1 MAKYIPSY
9 VDASGLSQ
17 GISRGLEIAAAN
29 REKQDQLAEAR
40 VNEFMKTYRPD
51 KLRDNDIP
59 DFTNDFNS
67 YKEAALL
74 YSRFNRGGAK
84 PEQLAAAK
92 VNMDKALGNLNSTYS
107 NSATASNKLAEYA
120 NYINT
125 AKQKGY
131 QIPDE
136 VTTNYNALATTGI
149 KNIDVAKIPSAFTF
163 DLVPREIDY
172 EGINKLLDS
181 TDAKLKDITTT
192 RQTVPYGTDVNGKTI
207 YTYAETKYAGRDPEA
222 TVDMIRKIGNSKG
235 DIANAAKKSY
245 EDFLKGI
252 NQNNPSSIAQ
262 LDEIRKAFPYV
273 ASVKDISPEMVF
285 ALPMYM
291 ARSQGTVINK
301 DYGEQQYRTTKDIK
315 TLSIAQQKA
324 NRTGGGGANPN
335 QGIIDAYS
343 KIKALAE
350 SGNTKNDLK
359 TLDLKTQKILVD
371 DVVGAFPG
379 FDVTASDL
387 YVKNDNGVVNVYAK
401 YPIKSKN
408 VLNEILVEPDQLI
421 GPLDEIGTNITAT
434 KPLGTKG
441 VNAVPSTAKQVKT
454 GESFIVGDKVMTKS
468 ELLKLGYTEAQIKQ
482 AVKIGTIK
490 TQ

>member
-9 VDASGLSQ
+9 VDTSGLSQ

-92 VNMDKALGNLNSTYS
+92 VNMDKALGNLNSTYA

-149 KNIDVAKIPSAFTF
+149 KNIDVSKIPSAFTF
-163 DLVPREIDY
+163 DLVPKEIDY

-181 TDAKLKDITTT
+181 TDAKLKDITTERT
-192 RQTVPYGTDVNGKTI
+192 SVPYGQDVNGKTI

-222 TVDMIRKIGNSKG
+222 TVNMIKKIGNSKG

-245 EDFLKGI
+245 EDFLNGL
-252 NQNNPSSIAQ
+252 NQNSSSSIAQ
-262 LDEIRKAFPYV
+262 LDEIRKSFPYV
-273 ASVKDISPEMVF
+273 SSVKDITPEMVF

-291 ARSQGTVINK
+291 KRSQGTIINK
-301 DYGEQQYRTTKDIK
+301 EYGEQQYRTAKDIK
-315 TLSIAQQKA
+315 GLSIAQLKA
-324 NRTGGGGANPN
+324 MRTGMGNTP
-335 QGIIDAYS
+335 QGDFVDVYGSIDKLVSA
-343 KIKALAE
+343 
-350 SGNTKNDLK
+350 GNTKTPLK
-359 TLDLKTQKILVD
+359 GLDLKTQQFLVKSVSGVLPTYNISSD
-371 DVVGAFPG
+371 DVYLKKDG
-379 FDVTASDL
+379 DVINMYTARQL
-387 YVKNDNGVVNVYAK
+387 N
-401 YPIKSKN
+401 SKDFRSTAT
-408 VLNEILVEPDQLI
+408 LPPDQLI
-421 GPLDEIGTNITAT
+421 GPLDEVNVNVSANTD
-434 KPLGTKG
+434 LGTK
-441 VNAVPSTAKQVKT
+441 VKQNVVSGGKP
-454 GESFIVGDKVMTKS
+454 GGKGKLSAEQLILDTK
-468 ELLKLGYTEAQIKQ
+468 
-482 AVKIGTIK
+482 
-490 TQ
+490 

>member
-9 VDASGLSQ
+9 VDTSGLSQ

-29 REKQDQLAEAR
+29 KEKQDQLAEAR

-92 VNMDKALGNLNSTYS
+92 VNMDKALGNLNSTYA

-131 QIPDE
+131 QIPEE

-163 DLVPREIDY
+163 DLVPKEIDY

-192 RQTVPYGTDVNGKTI
+192 RATVPYGTDVNGKTI

-222 TVDMIRKIGNSKG
+222 TVNMIKKIGNSKG
-235 DIANAAKKSY
+235 DIANAAKQSY
-245 EDFLKGI
+245 EEFLNGI
-252 NQNNPSSIAQ
+252 NQNNASSLAQ
-262 LDEIRKAFPYV
+262 FDEIRKAFTYV
-273 ASVKDISPEMVF
+273 NSVKDISPEMVF

-291 ARSQGTVINK
+291 PRSQGTVINK
-301 DYGEQQYRTTKDIK
+301 DYGEQQYRTTKDVA
-315 TLSIAQQKA
+315 TLAIQRTKA
-324 NRTGGGGANPN
+324 NKTSGGANPN
-335 QGIIDAYS
+335 QGVIDAYS

-350 SGNTKNDLK
+350 SGNTNNDLR

-371 DVVGAFPG
+371 DVIGAFPG

-387 YVKNDNGVVNVYAK
+387 YVKSDNGVVNVYAK

-408 VLNEILVEPDQLI
+408 VLNEVLVEPNQLI
-421 GPLDEIGTNITAT
+421 GPLDEISTNITAT
-434 KPLGTKG
+434 KPLGAKSVNLVPGSTKPSKG
-441 VNAVPSTAKQVKT
+441 V
-454 GESFIVGDKVMTKS
+454 ESFTVGNKVMTKS
-468 ELLKLGYTEAQIKQ
+468 ELIKLGYTEAQIQEAIKL
-482 AVKIGTIK
+482 GTIK
-490 TQ
+490 SK

>member
-9 VDASGLSQ
+9 VDTSGLSQ

-29 REKQDQLAEAR
+29 KEKQDQLAEAR

-92 VNMDKALGNLNSTYS
+92 VNMDKALGNLNSTYA

-131 QIPDE
+131 QIPEE

-163 DLVPREIDY
+163 DLVPKEIDY

-181 TDAKLKDITTT
+181 TDAKLKDITTE
-192 RQTVPYGTDVNGKTI
+192 RNTVPYGTDVNGKTI

-222 TVDMIRKIGNSKG
+222 TVNMIKKIGNSKG

-245 EDFLKGI
+245 EEFLNGI
-252 NQNNPSSIAQ
+252 NQNNASSLAQ
-262 LDEIRKAFPYV
+262 LDEIRKAFTYV
-273 ASVKDISPEMVF
+273 KSVKDISPEMVF

-291 ARSQGTVINK
+291 PRSQGTVINK
-301 DYGEQQYRTTKDIK
+301 DYGQQQYNLAKDIT
-315 TLSIAQQKA
+315 TLSINKLRAM
-324 NRTGGGGANPN
+324 RTGGDGNDPN
-335 QGIIDAYS
+335 ITPVNAY
-343 KIKALAE
+343 KKV
-350 SGNTKNDLK
+350 NDLF
-359 TLDLKTQKILVD
+359 TGGNATPSLTGIDIQTQGMFNSVIKSALPTYDISIDKIYVKKD
-371 DVVGAFPG
+371 SNGVINAY
-379 FDVTASDL
+379 TAS
-387 YVKNDNGVVNVYAK
+387 
-401 YPIKSKN
+401 P
-408 VLNEILVEPDQLI
+408 VLSLNFKDPKVLPKDYLI
-421 GPLDEIGTNITAT
+421 GPIDEVGFNVIANKDLGIKYKTAAKET
-434 KPLGTKG
+434 GTKETPEQRLARLTG
-441 VNAVPSTAKQVKT
+441 VP
-454 GESFIVGDKVMTKS
+454 
-468 ELLKLGYTEAQIKQ
+468 IKPEP
-482 AVKIGTIK
+482 VNK
-490 TQ
+490 

>member
-9 VDASGLSQ
+9 VDTSGLSQ

-29 REKQDQLAEAR
+29 KEKQDQLAEAR

-92 VNMDKALGNLNSTYS
+92 VNMDKALGNLNSTYA

-131 QIPDE
+131 QIPEE

-163 DLVPREIDY
+163 DLVPKEIDY

-192 RQTVPYGTDVNGKTI
+192 RATVPYGTDVNGKTI

-222 TVDMIRKIGNSKG
+222 TVNMIKKIGNSKG
-235 DIANAAKKSY
+235 DIANAAKQSY
-245 EDFLKGI
+245 EEFLNGI
-252 NQNNPSSIAQ
+252 NQNNASSLAQ
-262 LDEIRKAFPYV
+262 FDEIRKAFTYV
-273 ASVKDISPEMVF
+273 NSVKDISPEMVF

-291 ARSQGTVINK
+291 PRSQGTVINK
-301 DYGEQQYRTTKDIK
+301 DYGQQQYNLAKDVTK
-315 TLSIAQQKA
+315 LSIDRIKA
-324 NRTGGGGANPN
+324 MRTGGGDNDNVAP
-335 QGIIDAYS
+335 IDAYK
-343 KIKALAE
+343 KIKDLLAQGKKETTLTGLDIQTQGMLRNSISTALPTWDISIDDIYLKEDDKGVINAYT
-350 SGNTKNDLK
+350 SRQVNNKNW
-359 TLDLKTQKILVD
+359 
-371 DVVGAFPG
+371 
-379 FDVTASDL
+379 
-387 YVKNDNGVVNVYAK
+387 KNQSVMPKDY
-401 YPIKSKN
+401 
-408 VLNEILVEPDQLI
+408 LI
-421 GPLDEIGTNITAT
+421 GPIDEVGINVAAN
-434 KPLGTKG
+434 KELGIKYKEAAAGGKKG
-441 VNAVPSTAKQVKT
+441 GGKETPEQRLARLT
-454 GESFIVGDKVMTKS
+454 GEP
-468 ELLKLGYTEAQIKQ
+468 IKPEP
-482 AVKIGTIK
+482 VKK
-490 TQ
+490 

>member
-1 MAKYIPSY
+1 LAKYIPSY
-9 VDASGLSQ
+9 VDTSGLSQ

-40 VNEFMKTYRPD
+40 VNDFMKTYRPD

-59 DFTNDFNS
+59 DFTSDFNS

-131 QIPDE
+131 QIPEE

-181 TDAKLKDITTT
+181 TDAKLKDITTI
-192 RQTVPYGTDVNGKTI
+192 RETVPYGKDINGNVI
-207 YTYAETKYAGRDPEA
+207 YTYADTKYSGRDPA
-222 TVDMIRKIGNSKG
+222 STVDMIKKIGKSKG
-235 DIANAAKKSY
+235 DIQNAAIQSRNNLLDGLSKNSREAQAQFDEIKKSFTFVQSM
-245 EDFLKGI
+245 D
-252 NQNNPSSIAQ
+252 
-262 LDEIRKAFPYV
+262 DV
-273 ASVKDISPEMVF
+273 TPEMVF

-291 ARSQGTVINK
+291 QRSQGRVIDDSYGKQQYQRALDLAKINLQRQKIASGSGEPGGTGVDIFGNIDKLAAEGVQTSITPLDLSTQEIIVKSVSGTKPEYNISNDDVYIKKENGVINV
-301 DYGEQQYRTTKDIK
+301 YSSKDIK
-315 TLSIAQQKA
+315 SKSAYMPRTFPA
-324 NRTGGGGANPN
+324 NT
-335 QGIIDAYS
+335 
-343 KIKALAE
+343 
-350 SGNTKNDLK
+350 
-359 TLDLKTQKILVD
+359 
-371 DVVGAFPG
+371 
-379 FDVTASDL
+379 
-387 YVKNDNGVVNVYAK
+387 
-401 YPIKSKN
+401 
-408 VLNEILVEPDQLI
+408 LI
-421 GPLDEIGTNITAT
+421 GPLDRTSVNLLGNSG
-434 KPLGTKG
+434 LGTK
-441 VNAVPSTAKQVKT
+441 VKNTIVSNAGAQGNTEEARKLLAEFAAAEAAKNNPT
-454 GESFIVGDKVMTKS
+454 GKKPKGK
-468 ELLKLGYTEAQIKQ
+468 
-482 AVKIGTIK
+482 
-490 TQ
+490 